1 MVYVGIDFGT
11 DGCGLSY
18 GLNDGSVFI
27 HNRWKDA
34 CAADEK
40 PETSILFDANFEPKA
55 YGSKAKQT
63 YIDLTNVNDWMLFEK
78 YKMSLY
84 TEPEW
89 KKEIK
94 DKSQVLKRV
103 DFVEKISANNQMGK
117 TIETEKIFV
126 AQLKYLFQEAM
137 KFMLEEFKKKRKIKF
152 KSNQIQWILTV
163 PAIWN
168 DAAKSKMKQWARKA
182 GLVKPDND
190 DPDVLKIV
198 YEPDCASLSIQHAL
212 IRSLEA
218 IKKNGTFNPTDEDS
232 KVDEYE
238 TDGSLDLHGDGTH
251 KLKAH
256 RPQISITEQF
266 KEGDKYVLVDVG
278 GGTADIA
285 CHKIRGRFEIEELL
299 HPTGGPWG
307 ASYIDEEFTQLLN
320 RIFGKEK
327 IDEFKGKNQSM
338 YHQFMS
344 NYKYNS
350 KKTFYDYGKLKRESH
365 HIQVPRNFVEYLI
378 DQLTPRQGG
387 GISLPVDN
395 MADMFDAFDDDDQDE
410 MGPNGLEIQE
420 SKDDFEYVREFLKKR
435 SIELYDDETMITIQ
449 SHQYGTYS
457 LSLKNK
463 IWEDMF
469 DVVINPLIQHIKQI
483 LSNEIM
489 ANTNYIFLVG
499 GLASSKYYQQ
509 RMKDIFHTTPYSIK
523 TVVPELPQL
532 CVVDGAARYG
542 ITPSFMRVRKLAL
555 TYGISAARSLEF
567 LNAQDFPKGYIQ
579 NHSTHSNVTNKK
591 IVRGCFYKFAEK
603 NKSINIDDK
612 PIKKSFSKLSKQCN
626 TIDISIYTSNKWNP
640 ATVSEQEAKK
650 IGQFQLRFSEEQ
662 HDTKIVVEFSYNDT
676 TLKVFAY
683 PENKPQKKKEI
694 EVKYS

>member
-1 MVYVGIDFGT
+1 MYVGIDFGT

-40 PETSILFDANFEPKA
+40 PETSILFNDKGEPKA

-63 YIDLTNVNDWMLFEK
+63 YIDLHNVNDWMLFEK

-94 DKSQVLKRV
+94 TKQHIVPKIDFHENILAANQDKKV
-103 DFVEKISANNQMGK
+103 A
-117 TIETEKIFV
+117 TEKIFV
-126 AQLKYLFQEAM
+126 AQLKYLFTEAM
-137 KFMLEEFKKKRKIKF
+137 KFMYEEFKKKRKLKF

-168 DAAKSKMKQWARKA
+168 DAAKNKMKTWAKMA
-182 GLVKPDND
+182 GLIKKENN
-190 DPDVLKIV
+190 DPDALKIV

-212 IRSLEA
+212 IRSLQRNLS
-218 IKKNGTFNPTDEDS
+218 IDDDDS
-232 KVDEYE
+232 KGASGND
-238 TDGSLDLHGDGTH
+238 TDTSVTSNCD
-251 KLKAH
+251 KIAPH

-266 KEGDKYVLVDVG
+266 KEGDKYVIVDVG

-285 CHKIRGRFEIEELL
+285 CHKIRGKFEIEELL

-307 ASYIDEEFTQLLN
+307 ASYIDEEFIQLLN
-320 RIFGKEK
+320 RIFGKNK
-327 IDEFKGKNQSM
+327 IDEFKRKNQSM

-350 KKTFYDYGKLKRESH
+350 KKTFYDYGKLKRDSH

-378 DQLTPRQGG
+378 DQLTPRQTGAL
-387 GISLPVDN
+387 SLGPDN
-395 MADMFDAFDDDDQDE
+395 MADAFDAFDDDDGDVDE
-410 MGPNGLEIQE
+410 TGLGGTE
-420 SKDDFEYVREFLKKR
+420 KDDFEYVEEYLKKR
-435 SIELYDDETMITIQ
+435 SLELYDDEDMITIQ
-449 SHQYGTYS
+449 THQYGTYS
-457 LSLKNK
+457 ISFKNK
-463 IWEDMF
+463 VWTNMF
-469 DVVINPLIQHIKQI
+469 DVVINPLINHVKDI
-483 LSNEIM
+483 LDEDIM
-489 ANTNYIFLVG
+489 SNTNYIFLVG

-509 RMKDIFHTTPYSIK
+509 RMKNVFHTTPYSIK
-523 TVVPELPQL
+523 VVVPELPQL

-542 ITPSFMRVRKLAL
+542 ITPNFMKVRKLSL

-567 LNAQDFPKGYIQ
+567 LNEADFPKGYIEK
-579 NHSTHSNVTNKK
+579 HSSHSNVTNKN

-603 NKSINIDDK
+603 NKSIHLDDK

-640 ATVSEQEAKK
+640 ATVTPEEAKK
-650 IGQFQLRFSEEQ
+650 IGEFRLRFSDES
-662 HDTKIVVEFSYNDT
+662 HDTKIMVEFSYHDT

-683 PENKPQKKKEI
+683 TENNPQKKQEI
-694 EVKYS
+694 EVKYH